1 MGLTKIL
8 ATNGSEI
15 YIQYDETDSDELYAV
30 GYHHV
35 EDIVERTER
44 FKELMA
50 STVSGYSDAVLNA
63 VKTGMKD
70 HPPDRV
76 ALQFGLQL
84 GGEAGVP
91 FVTKGTAQ
99 ANVSVT
105 VEWNCKEG
113 TSGLNVTK

>member
-1 MGLTKIL
+1 MGLTKIR
-8 ATNGSEI
+8 AADGSEI
-15 YIQYDETDSDELYAV
+15 YIQYDETDIDELYAV
-30 GYHHV
+30 GYV

-44 FKELMA
+44 FKGLME
-50 STVSGYSDAVLNA
+50 STVRGYSDAVLNA

-105 VEWNCKEG
+105 VEWTAKKE
-113 TSGLNVTK
+113 

>member
-105 VEWNCKEG
+105 VEWTAKKE
-113 TSGLNVTK
+113 